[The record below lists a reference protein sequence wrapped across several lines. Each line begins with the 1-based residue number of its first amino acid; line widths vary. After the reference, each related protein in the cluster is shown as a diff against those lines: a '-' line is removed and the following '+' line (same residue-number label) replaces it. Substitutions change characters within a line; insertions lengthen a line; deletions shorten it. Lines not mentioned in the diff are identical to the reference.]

1 MPKPSVKHVPPAG
14 RIELGI
20 CLAATLAGAG
30 LQSVYF
36 THAGALWRDEA
47 GGVQLATLPAFSETW
62 RMLAHDGFP
71 VFFPALVRVWS
82 ALGFGASDAGLRV
95 LGLLIGFGLL
105 GAIWLNA
112 RIMGIRLPFISL
124 GLLVANATVATW
136 GDSLRAYG
144 CGSLFILMTLGLV
157 WKLVQTPGRTSFLL
171 AALAAVL
178 SVQTLFQN
186 AFLVLAACIAGGV
199 VCARHRQWETAGLVF
214 GVGLAAGASLI
225 PYIPLIIESQSWW
238 ILQKV
243 GFDFA
248 VIWNYMT
255 LAGGSLMDWP
265 LGIWLGLIPLALG
278 AGLAALLQRTKSTG
292 IGREDLPLFGA
303 SALVAGIAGF
313 LVFLRISELGT
324 NPWYYIPLMVFA
336 ALAMDAALTDWFHR
350 FRIWPATFLVCM
362 ICLMSPATWQL
373 AKCRQT
379 NIDLITAELQN
390 RAEPGDFIVVNPWQC
405 GITFERYYKGRTPWT
420 TLPAIGNHRFHR
432 YDLLK
437 EKMREIHPIKP
448 ELERAAKTLAS
459 GHTLWL
465 VIMQAPDAIPAQTEP
480 SDPPTA
486 PIPNVQ
492 LSWWEGHFTSVWKDQ
507 LEYFVAAHAELKEYI
522 PVKPEIPVN
531 SYENLSLVR
540 ATGWHEKAET
550 QPGPAASP

>member
-1 MPKPSVKHVPPAG
+1 MPKPSVKPVPPAG

-30 LQSVYF
+30 LQTVYF

-47 GGVQLATLPAFSETW
+47 SGVQLYTLPVLSETW
-62 RMLAHDGFP
+62 RMLAHESFP
-71 VFFPALVRVWS
+71 FFFPALVRVWS
-82 ALGFGASDAGLRV
+82 ALGLSASDAGWRV
-95 LGLLIGFGLL
+95 LGLLIGFGVL
-105 GAIWLNA
+105 GAMWLNA
-112 RIMGIRLPFISL
+112 RIMGFRLPFISL
-124 GLLVANATVATW
+124 GLLAANVTVVIW

-171 AALAAVL
+171 AALAAIL

-186 AFLVLAACIAGGV
+186 AFLILAACTAGGV

-313 LVFLRISELGT
+313 LVFLRISELPT
-324 NPWYYIPLMVFA
+324 QPWYYLSLMVFA
-336 ALAMDAALTDWFHR
+336 ATAMDAALANWCRR
-350 FRIWPATFLVCM
+350 FRVWPAAFLVIM
-362 ICLMSPATWQL
+362 VGLLFFPTLQYAGY
-373 AKCRQT
+373 RQT
-379 NIDLITAELQN
+379 NIDLIAAELQN

-420 TLPAIGNHRFHR
+420 TLPAIGDHRFHR

-448 ELERAAKTLAS
+448 ELERAAQTLAS

-465 VIMQAPDAIPAQTEP
+465 VILQAPDAIPAQTEP
-480 SDPPTA
+480 SDPPPA
-486 PIPNVQ
+486 PIPNVPCP
-492 LSWWEGHFTSVWKDQ
+492 WWEGYYTGAWKEQ
-507 LEYFVAAHAELKEYI
+507 LEYFVAAHAEQKEYI

-531 SYENLSLVR
+531 GYENLSLIRVS
-540 ATGWHEKAET
+540 GWREKVEA
-550 QPGPAASP
+550 QPGPPASP

>member
-1 MPKPSVKHVPPAG
+1 MPKPSVKPVPPAG

-30 LQSVYF
+30 LQTVYF

-47 GGVQLATLPAFSETW
+47 SGVQLYTLPVLSETW
-62 RMLAHDGFP
+62 RMLAHESFP
-71 VFFPALVRVWS
+71 FFFPALVRVWS
-82 ALGFGASDAGLRV
+82 ALGLSASDAGWRV
-95 LGLLIGFGLL
+95 LGLLIGFGVL
-105 GAIWLNA
+105 GAMWLNA
-112 RIMGIRLPFISL
+112 RIMGFRLPFISL
-124 GLLVANATVATW
+124 GLLAANVTVVIW

-144 CGSLFILMTLGLV
+144 CGSLFILITLGLV

-171 AALAAVL
+171 AALAAIL

-186 AFLVLAACIAGGV
+186 AFLILAACTAGGV

-278 AGLAALLQRTKSTG
+278 AGLAALLQRTKSAG
-292 IGREDLPLFGA
+292 IGREDLPLYGA

-313 LVFLRISELGT
+313 LVFLRISELPT
-324 NPWYYIPLMVFA
+324 QPWYYLSLMVFA
-336 ALAMDAALTDWFHR
+336 ATAMDAALANWCRR
-350 FRIWPATFLVCM
+350 FRVWPAAFLVIM
-362 ICLMSPATWQL
+362 VGLLFFPTLQYAGY
-373 AKCRQT
+373 RQT
-379 NIDLITAELQN
+379 NIDLIAAELQN

-420 TLPAIGNHRFHR
+420 TLPAIGDHRFHR

-448 ELERAAKTLAS
+448 ELERAAQTLAS

-465 VIMQAPDAIPAQTEP
+465 VILQAPDAIPAQTEP
-480 SDPPTA
+480 SDPPPA
-486 PIPNVQ
+486 PIPNVPCP
-492 LSWWEGHFTSVWKDQ
+492 WWEGYYTGAWKEQ
-507 LEYFVAAHAELKEYI
+507 LEYFVAAHAEQKEYI

-531 SYENLSLVR
+531 GYENLSLIRVS
-540 ATGWHEKAET
+540 GWREKVEA
-550 QPGPAASP
+550 QPGPPASP